1 MPMTRSFSM
10 GAESQ
15 ISGDL
20 PLSFAPRSLILEASA
35 PPSDSFQIATYLE
48 PSCALYLLE
57 RFAGI

>member
-1 MPMTRSFSM
+1 M